1 MAIALR
7 IVSIICLVCLFAGTT
22 YKLNGQVGVDT
33 LLVRRWVDTAW
44 KVRFE
49 EPMHAFVLA
58 KRILSESQPSY
69 YFGIVNGL
77 QLQGEAYFGIG
88 KLDSAVIWYA
98 QALQLAV
105 ERKDQVEIANGYT
118 SLASIYLNQGKR
130 DSSLHY
136 YQSAISIFS
145 EMGDSSSLSDAL
157 LRYGNVHNDMGHH
170 ELAIEAYLNSIRICE
185 ALHRDDY
192 IAYNY
197 GAIGVVHD
205 KQRNFAKAEE
215 YFLKALKIFVALD
228 DGFGQMG
235 IYNNLGILYKNQKDY
250 QKSLDAYIQSLFFAD
265 STHFGRGQLS
275 AHTNLGILYTEMRHF
290 ENAIHHTTIAVNLAS
305 EFEAK
310 EPLADNLNWMARA
323 QMGLHDYTNALLNAQ
338 QALKLGEEVQ
348 SLERQRDA
356 NLTLSEIFA
365 GQQIFDQ
372 SLLYYKTYGL
382 IKDSLYTIEKSKQM
396 SELLTL
402 YETEKKDK
410 EIELLAKNAEID
422 TIRKTRLWVALA
434 LSFIVGGLLIYNQWI
449 RRTRD
454 RKILSQKNE
463 LEVHRRQT
471 AELETQKVTRE
482 LDFKKQ
488 ELAAKA
494 LQLARKNE
502 FLQSVHEQVDS
513 MRTNTEVSVAESARR
528 INKQIMRD
536 IESEEDWEQFLASF
550 REVHRDFLEQLQH
563 AYPDISKS
571 EVRLACLMKMNL
583 SGKELAALLNISPDG
598 IKKARYR
605 LRKKMN
611 LDSEVDI
618 QEFLLA
624 FPN

>member
-1 MAIALR
+1 M
-7 IVSIICLVCLFAGTT
+7 
-22 YKLNGQVGVDT
+22 
-33 LLVRRWVDTAW
+33 
-44 KVRFE
+44 
-49 EPMHAFVLA
+49 
-58 KRILSESQPSY
+58 
-69 YFGIVNGL
+69 
-77 QLQGEAYFGIG
+77 
-88 KLDSAVIWYA
+88 IWYA